1 MTLATSAD
9 SGDVCIA
16 MAPTVSLG
24 TSVDAAGAES
34 VRVCVCLAGV
44 AGCSP
49 WASELFCVSDR
60 IVQLYLDLCMIT

>member
-24 TSVDAAGAES
+24 TSVDAAGAEIKTES
-34 VRVCVCLAGV
+34 VRVRVCVVL
-44 AGCSP
+44 
-49 WASELFCVSDR
+49 VSLVVR
-60 IVQLYLDLCMIT
+60 HERVSYSVYQTE